1 MIVFALSTS
10 AVWAAIFIIV
20 APIVIIAAG
29 ELENRL
35 AYRDSP
41 FVPTVSILRMWVL
54 PLAAILVVT
63 GGFLGFGSFL
73 SRVVGT
79 ALVFAVTADLIAV
92 LAVFVQLLKAH
103 GDGDARKQIPRLLLA
118 LPRILLIL
126 LAGWVLLSGVWSVN
140 LSSLFAALGVSTLIV
155 SVALQDTL
163 SGIASGFLLM
173 LDRPFK
179 PGDWITAESIE
190 GQVLDTNWRSTR
202 IQNRDGDLVAVPN
215 GQLAGATIV
224 NYDQPERLHR
234 VVVGVQVAFANP
246 PTVAKSMLL
255 DAARAT
261 SGVLSDPPPAIRV
274 AQVDDPLMGYEVHL
288 WIDDFAAAPTVA
300 SDFRSLVWYM
310 SERQN
315 VPLPSPAFDLYNY
328 DGLQVAAASEMDR
341 SELRRRLMISP
352 LLAELNDTDL
362 DRIAAASR
370 PARFAVGE
378 VMIAPDRDTST
389 LLVIWTGKARLEV
402 VGDDGAVHDVADF
415 NDGDVCGLVAA
426 SNDSPVRPR
435 TVAVTDCEVISID
448 LNIAGPVISKNP
460 DLADAL
466 NQIEAR
472 RARRIRRIVGG
483 AISAGESHDAAADG
497 ADDASGDGGEGS

>member
-1 MIVFALSTS
+1 VIVFALSTS
-10 AVWAAIFIIV
+10 TAWAALFIIV

-35 AYRDSP
+35 SYRDSP
-41 FVPTVSILRMWVL
+41 FVPTVSILRTWVL

-73 SRVVGT
+73 ARVVGT
-79 ALVFAVTADLIAV
+79 GLVFAVTADLIAV
-92 LAVFVQLLKAH
+92 LAVFVKILKAH

-173 LDRPFK
+173 LDRPFQ

-234 VVVGVQVAFANP
+234 VVVGVQVAFVNP
-246 PTVAKSMLL
+246 PTIAKNMLL
-255 DAARAT
+255 DAAKAT
-261 SGVLSDPPPAIRV
+261 PGVLADPPPAIRV
-274 AQVDDPLMGYEVHL
+274 VQVDDPLMGYEAHL
-288 WIDDFAAAPTVA
+288 WIDDFAGAPTVA

-328 DGLQVAAASEMDR
+328 DGLQVAAAGEMDAA
-341 SELRRRLMISP
+341 ELRRRLMVSP
-352 LLAELNDTDL
+352 LLAELTDADL
-362 DRIAAASR
+362 DQIAAASS

-378 VMIAPDRDTST
+378 VMIAPDRDTAT

-402 VGDDGAVHDVADF
+402 VDAAGTVHEVADL
-415 NDGDVCGLVAA
+415 NDGDVCGLVTA
-426 SNDSPVRPR
+426 SGDSPVRPR
-435 TVAVTDCEVISID
+435 TVAITDCEVVSID
-448 LNIAGPVISKNP
+448 LTVAGSVISKNP

-483 AISAGESHDAAADG
+483 TRPAGEG
-497 ADDASGDGGEGS
+497 SGDPDDGGEGS